1 MKEETTLDEL
11 VRFMSS
17 DDTFIA
23 LYLCPE
29 TVSLAI
35 DDEPSHEQLSPA
47 GYKLLKFGTAEWH
60 INQPHNNSKLINPT
74 KWQWLLF
81 NIRRYGSS
89 LGWTVDVVGVALQS
103 SGYTTL

>member
-1 MKEETTLDEL
+1 
-11 VRFMSS
+11 MSS

-29 TVSLAI
+29 TVLLAI

-74 KWQWLLF
+74 EAV